1 MKQLHALPRQ
11 SRRTL
16 AAGLL
21 VAALLAVGL
30 IIWSLL
36 AAFVF
41 DLDAKASAVQTRVT
55 SINSVAGSVAQ
66 LRGAWA
72 RLERDPR
79 LSVDIYPPVSDAQAS
94 AAVQSA
100 AQRVFSRA
108 GATVRSVQT
117 LDVEQQGAV
126 RRVGVRVAVTGTSN
140 QINRALEAI
149 GASRPILIVNGG
161 NIQMMGDS
169 RRPVDNPRAPELQ
182 STFDIYAFARNG

>member
-1 MKQLHALPRQ
+1 MKLHALPRQ
-11 SRRTL
+11 SRRSIALGLLL
-16 AAGLL
+16 AAVLG
-21 VAALLAVGL
+21 VAL

-36 AAFVF
+36 SAFVF

-55 SINSVAGSVAQ
+55 SINSVAASVSQ
-66 LRGAWA
+66 LRQAWA

-79 LSVDIYPPVSDAQAS
+79 LSVDMYPPASDAQAS
-94 AAVQSA
+94 ASVQSA

-140 QINRALEAI
+140 QINRALEAMNAI
-149 GASRPILIVNGG
+149 RPILIVNGG
-161 NIQMMGDS
+161 NIQLMGDS

-182 STFDIYAFARNG
+182 ATFDIFAFARNG

>member
-1 MKQLHALPRQ
+1 MKLHALPRQ
-11 SRRTL
+11 SRRSIAL
-16 AAGLL
+16 GLL
-21 VAALLAVGL
+21 VAAVLGVAL

-36 AAFVF
+36 SAFVF

-55 SINSVAGSVAQ
+55 SINSVAASVSQ
-66 LRGAWA
+66 LRQAWA

-79 LSVDIYPPVSDAQAS
+79 LSVDMYPPASDAQAS
-94 AAVQSA
+94 ASVQSA

-140 QINRALEAI
+140 QINRALEAMNAI
-149 GASRPILIVNGG
+149 RPILIVNGG
-161 NIQMMGDS
+161 NIQLMGDS

-182 STFDIYAFARNG
+182 ATFDIFAFARNG